1 MNGKHKCPV
10 HCGHIKNGKKG
21 DVFKFFI
28 KMTYFDQ
35 FMPVKDYT

>member
-1 MNGKHKCPV
+1 MESTSVQSIVEISKM
-10 HCGHIKNGKKG
+10 KKE
-21 DVFKFFI
+21 DFLKII